1 MVKGMNLENLKSNNK
16 IAILSYLNRYGKSSR
31 KKIAEGLKLTTAT
44 LTILTN
50 ELIEEGVVIELGALT
65 EGKVG
70 RKQILIDIKKDSK
83 LAVGIEV
90 SKNNIYYNL
99 IDLKSNVIESMGWK
113 YEKPFE
119 KSFFKDILDEILE
132 KLKDKKEL
140 LLGVGVTVYGGLDE
154 EDSWKREVPEIKK
167 IVEEKLNLPIII
179 QNNIRALALAEEY
192 LNKAETDFW
201 LVKYGPG
208 VGAAI
213 IMNGELVEGNK
224 RLAGDIG
231 HIPFDRG
238 EEICKVCGQ
247 VGCLESE
254 VNFEKLLKEFEAE
267 SLNEN
272 PMLTSEKDFE
282 YILRLRKLNKNNK
295 MVLDNALQKIGKA
308 ISIGAS
314 ILDSNKIILAGD
326 ILQSSDLLETLQE
339 NILKNSLVLKNK
351 DITFMEEYVEKR
363 RKSAGIL
370 VLKTFYNC

>member
-119 KSFFKDILDEILE
+119 KSLFKDILDEILE
-132 KLKDKKEL
+132 KLKDKKDL

-254 VNFEKLLKEFEAE
+254 VNFEKLLKEFGAE

-282 YILRLRKLNKNNK
+282 YILRLCKLNENNK
-295 MVLDNALQKIGKA
+295 MVLGNALQKIGKA
-308 ISIGAS
+308 ISIGAN

-326 ILQSSDLLETLQE
+326 ILQSSDLLQTLQE

-363 RKSAGIL
+363 KKSAGIL
-370 VLKTFYNC
+370 VLKNFYNC